1 MLTEENIKE
10 LQEQCRKIT
19 MDSFSKK
26 KNKGYYLIGEKLELK
41 QVFSEFASGIL
52 QIVLGDQSLEITG
65 FIDGNA
71 ELLSNRFKKI

>member
-1 MLTEENIKE
+1 MITEENVIQ
-10 LQEQCRKIT
+10 LQELCRKIT

-26 KNKGYYLIGEKLELK
+26 KNKGYYLIGEKMELK

-52 QIVLGDQSLEITG
+52 QIVLGDQSLAIEG

-71 ELLSNRFKKI
+71 ELLSNRFKNK